1 MNKREIADHEDVSV
15 NTISR
20 WVSLGCPHD
29 RDERG
34 RYIFDPEDVETWR
47 HDNIMPTYNDSDSE
61 RPSLKEIAAWGL
73 NFAQSLLCY
82 IEKCKHC
89 RNKIMQD
96 AKSGKFGNKR

>member
-1 MNKREIADHEDVSV
+1 LNKREIADHEDVSV

-61 RPSLKEIAAWGL
+61 RPSPKEIATFGL
-73 NFAQSLLCY
+73 NMAKTFLGYLESCDR
-82 IEKCKHC
+82 CKK
-89 RNKIMQD
+89 RFLAD
-96 AKSGKFGNKR
+96 VEAAGKK